1 MEPNFTYYY
10 EADTIEDS
18 YPYSIQVPEIITK
31 TCREI
36 TRNSTLLIR
45 LLRLILDEGPPPK
58 DYENLIK
65 RTTNKLNNQYGIW
78 DAHYKADQDE
88 YHILN
93 NELEDALLMRSSL
106 QAKSKLGDINEM
118 EYVLNLSIVD
128 WSINELKTKCSILK
142 DNLEAMNNL
151 RVLLDSED
159 VNFLYHLSKNNFVL
173 LKSLTIKPDTM
184 GMLLQC
190 LSEMLNTI
198 KNKSKLTI

>member
-1 MEPNFTYYY
+1 METNPTYYY

-65 RTTNKLNNQYGIW
+65 RITKKLDNQYGIW

-88 YHILN
+88 YDYLRN
-93 NELEDALLMRSSL
+93 KLKDELFMRNSL
-106 QAKSKLGDINEM
+106 QAKSKLGDIIEM
-118 EYVLNLSIVD
+118 DYVLNLSIVD
-128 WSINELKTKCSILK
+128 WSINELNTKCSILK
-142 DNLEAMNNL
+142 ENLEAMNNL
-151 RVLLDSED
+151 RVLLDPED

-173 LKSLTIKPDTM
+173 LSGLTVKPDTM